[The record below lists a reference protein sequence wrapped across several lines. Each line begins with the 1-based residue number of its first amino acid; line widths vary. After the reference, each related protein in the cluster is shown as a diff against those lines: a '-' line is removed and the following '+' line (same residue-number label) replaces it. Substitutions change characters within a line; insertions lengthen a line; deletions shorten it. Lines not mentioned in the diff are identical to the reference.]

1 MVEHPGAAWP
11 EWSSPSMSLNL
22 ASDNIAPAHPAV
34 IEALARVNAGAAA
47 PYGKDEPTARVEALL
62 AEIFECEVGV
72 FLVTTGTAANALA
85 LAQMTPPWGAALAH
99 HEAHVMHDECG
110 APEFF
115 TNGAKMV
122 GVVGE
127 DGRIGAEALTGILA
141 KNFWTPP
148 THVRP
153 ASLTLSQATEAG
165 TVYRSDHVAELS
177 AIARA
182 HGMRVHMDGAR
193 FANAVVSSRATPA
206 ALTWKAGVEALSLG
220 FTKNGAMAAE
230 AVVLFAPDLI
240 EGLAERR
247 KRGGHLWSKGRFI
260 AAQALGLLENGLWL
274 ELAARANAQAARLTI
289 GLSARGLN
297 LAFPVEANEVFV
309 WLPAE
314 IHQSLQGQG
323 AHYYVWE
330 SDCVTGAR
338 AGRPGDVMA
347 RLICSWATPDAD
359 VDALLSAI
367 DGAAPAKRA
376 SRSPGTPLF

>member
-1 MVEHPGAAWP
+1 M
-11 EWSSPSMSLNL
+11 NL

-34 IEALARVNAGAAA
+34 IEALARVNEGAAT
-47 PYGKDEPTARVEALL
+47 PYGKDETTARVEALL
-62 AEIFECEVGV
+62 AEIFEHEVGV

-122 GVVGE
+122 GVAGA
-127 DGRIGAEALTGILA
+127 DGRIDAGALADILA

-165 TVYRSDHVAELS
+165 TVYRADQITELFG
-177 AIARA
+177 IARE

-193 FANAVVSSRATPA
+193 FANAVVSTRETPA
-206 ALTWKAGVEALSLG
+206 ALTWKAGVDALSLG

-230 AVVLFAPDLI
+230 AIVLFAPELI

-247 KRGGHLWSKGRFI
+247 KRGGHLWSKSRFI

-274 ELAARANAQAARLTI
+274 ELAARANAQAARLTL
-289 GLSARGLN
+289 GVAARGLD

-314 IHQSLQGQG
+314 IHQGLQDRG

-330 SDCVTGAR
+330 SDCVTPAR
-338 AGRPGDVMA
+338 GGRPREVMA
-347 RLICSWATPDAD
+347 RLICSWATPNED
-359 VDALLSAI
+359 VDAFLSAI

>member
-1 MVEHPGAAWP
+1 
-11 EWSSPSMSLNL
+11 MSLNL

-34 IEALARVNAGAAA
+34 MEALARVNSGPAT
-47 PYGKDEPTARVEALL
+47 PYGKDDATARVEKLL
-62 AEIFECEVGV
+62 AEIFEREVGV

-122 GVVGE
+122 GVAGE
-127 DGRIGAEALTGILA
+127 DGRISAAALADILS

-153 ASLTLSQATEAG
+153 ASITLSQATEVG

-177 AIARA
+177 SIARER
-182 HGMRVHMDGAR
+182 GMRIHMDGAR
-193 FANAVVSSRATPA
+193 FANAVASTRETPA

-220 FTKNGAMAAE
+220 FTKNGAMSAE

-240 EGLAERR
+240 DGLVERR

-274 ELAARANAQAARLTI
+274 ELAARANAQAARLTL
-289 GLSARGLN
+289 GLAARSLN

-314 IHQSLQGQG
+314 IHQGLHRQGS
-323 AHYYVWE
+323 HYYVWD
-330 SDCVTGAR
+330 SDCVTAAR
-338 AGRPGDVMA
+338 AGRPGDVLA
-347 RLICSWATPDAD
+347 RLICSWATPDEE
-359 VDALLSAI
+359 VDAFLSAI
-367 DGAAPAKRA
+367 DNAAPAKRA